1 LKKGAECALFFHRS
15 APGRDPDWRMLVPG
29 DLSGTRGNWFKIKDS
44 PPTGDGS
51 SYMLP
56 VVAIVGR
63 PNVGKSTLFNALT
76 RTRDALV
83 ADMPGVTRDRQ
94 YGISRVGASACVLVD
109 TGGLISQA
117 EGIDYLTARQ
127 VHQAIDESSLVIFL
141 VSARDGMLPED
152 LEITKSLRQ
161 HGSKIL
167 LVANKTDGTEPD
179 VALAEFS
186 ALGLGQALP
195 VSAVHRRGM
204 EALMHAVS
212 AEIPVLEE
220 GSDEQA
226 DECLRLAIIGRPN
239 VGKSTL
245 VNRLLGEE
253 RVMAFDLPGTTR
265 DSISMKM
272 ERDGTQYELI
282 DTAGVRRR
290 SRVSNALEKF
300 SVIKALQAIE
310 RSHVIVLLLD
320 AREGITDQDTTL
332 LGHILQ
338 QGKALVLALN
348 KWDGLDDDHRESV
361 LSEMQR
367 KLRYLSWARIIRL
380 SALHGSGIT
389 ELMDAV
395 LEAWR
400 NATREFPTSELTR
413 VLQKAFEAHQPPM
426 SRGRTARLRY
436 AHSGG
441 KLPPRIFLHGNR
453 TDTVPDA
460 YRRYLENTFIKHY
473 KLKGTPLVIN
483 FRSGDNPFKGR
494 KNILSER
501 QKAKRRRLKKFT
513 RKAGRK

>member
-1 LKKGAECALFFHRS
+1 
-15 APGRDPDWRMLVPG
+15 
-29 DLSGTRGNWFKIKDS
+29 
-44 PPTGDGS
+44 
-51 SYMLP
+51 MLP

-94 YGISRVGASACVLVD
+94 YGISRVGSTACVLVD

-117 EGIDYLTARQ
+117 EGIEYLTAQQ
-127 VHQAIDESSLVIFL
+127 VHQAIDEASLVVFL
-141 VSARDGMLPED
+141 VSARDGLLPED
-152 LEITKSLRQ
+152 QEIVKSLRQ
-161 HGSKIL
+161 KGSKIL
-167 LVANKTDGTEPD
+167 LVANKIDGTEEEI
-179 VALAEFS
+179 ALADFA
-186 ALGLGQALP
+186 ALGLGETVG
-195 VSAVHRRGM
+195 VSAAHRRGM
-204 EALMHAVS
+204 EALMQAVNRDL
-212 AEIPVLEE
+212 PDYKEE
-220 GSDEQA
+220 PEENDDS
-226 DECLRLAIIGRPN
+226 LRLSIIGRPN

-253 RVMAFDLPGTTR
+253 RVMAYDLPGTTR

-272 ERDGTQYELI
+272 ERDGTRYELI

-310 RSHVIVLLLD
+310 RSHIVILMLD
-320 AREGITDQDTTL
+320 ASEGLTDQDTTL

-338 QGKALVLALN
+338 QGKGLVLALN
-348 KWDGLDDDHRESV
+348 KWDGLDGDFRERV
-361 LSEMQR
+361 LSDMER
-367 KLRYLSWARIIRL
+367 KLRYVTWARTIRL
-380 SALHGSGIT
+380 SALHGSGIQ
-389 ELMDAV
+389 ELMAAAV
-395 LEAWR
+395 EAWKS
-400 NATREFPTSELTR
+400 ATREFSTNELTR

-441 KLPPRIFLHGNR
+441 KLPPRIIIHGNR
-453 TDTVPDA
+453 TDTVPDS
-460 YRRYLENTFIKHY
+460 YRRYLENTFIKHF

-483 FRSGDNPFKGR
+483 FRGGDNPFKDR

-513 RKAGRK
+513 KKSKNR